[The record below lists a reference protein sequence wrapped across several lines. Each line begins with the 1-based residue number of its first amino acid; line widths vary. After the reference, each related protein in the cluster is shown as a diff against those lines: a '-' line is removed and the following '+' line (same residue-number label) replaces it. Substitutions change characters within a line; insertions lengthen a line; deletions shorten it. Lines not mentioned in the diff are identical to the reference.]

1 MTPVRCLRL
10 CLATAGVGV
19 AVAAVALAQDT
30 VPIELHVDARVV
42 PNKAGT
48 AKYPQAVR
56 IESDA
61 YVKIPDG
68 YDPPLVDTVEVWF
81 PKGGL
86 YNGHKYPKCAEN
98 VLARRGVAACP
109 KGSIM
114 GKGRGKA
121 TADTVFTYPRIAV
134 VNGGRDTVF
143 FYTVLTNP
151 ARVRAPVVG
160 KLTKPGGRWSYKL
173 YARIPRVLQVVA
185 GIPIVLRELP
195 IKAGDPRK
203 DWIATTSCPRDER
216 WRYHVLIT
224 FTTGQTKTYDDAVP
238 CR

>member
-1 MTPVRCLRL
+1 VRRVRCLRL

-48 AKYPQAVR
+48 AKHPQAVR
-56 IESDA
+56 IESHA
-61 YVKIPDG
+61 YVKIPEG

-86 YNGHKYPKCAEN
+86 YNGHKYPKCAQN
-98 VLARRGVAACP
+98 LLARRGVVACP

-121 TADTVFTYPRIAV
+121 TADSVFTYPRIAV

-173 YARIPRVLQVVA
+173 HTRIPRVLQVVA
-185 GIPIVLRELP
+185 GIPIVLRELH

-203 DWIATTSCPRDER
+203 DWIATTSCPRDGR

-224 FTTGQTKTYDDAVP
+224 FTTGQTKTYDGSVR